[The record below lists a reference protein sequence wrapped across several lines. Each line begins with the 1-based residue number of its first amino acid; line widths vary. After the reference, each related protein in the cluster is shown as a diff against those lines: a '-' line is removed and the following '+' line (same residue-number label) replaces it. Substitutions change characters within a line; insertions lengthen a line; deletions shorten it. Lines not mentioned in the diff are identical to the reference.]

1 MQYAMSGYLIVVWY
15 HALPKGTTMLDPTPY
30 RPLFPLAERYAHFNH
45 AGVSPVNTRAITAMN
60 VFNERTSQEPYGHF
74 REEIEGQLRD
84 LRQRFATLINA
95 RSVDEI
101 VLMPNT
107 ASGINTAA
115 LSLPLRPG
123 DNVLVLDGD
132 YPANIYP
139 WMNLAHRG
147 VLTKIVPARNGG
159 LDLNLLESRIDSH
172 TRVIAMST
180 VVFATGFR
188 NDIESVGRICK
199 QRGIFLV
206 VDGIQSLGAL
216 PFDVQAANV
225 DFLAAGSQKW
235 LMGPIGG
242 GFLYVRRELLDELVA
257 GPYVGAASVV
267 DSQNF
272 LDYNFTLQ
280 PTAERFSLGS
290 SGIMNQLGLRAS
302 VTLLQE
308 IGIERIAERV
318 LMLAGVA
325 IGDLQERGYR
335 IVADSAPEHRSG
347 IVIVEVDDPTAT
359 CARLQEAGI
368 ICIARG
374 KGFRIAPHFY
384 NTEQEVLRVGEVL
397 SRL

>member
-1 MQYAMSGYLIVVWY
+1 MR
-15 HALPKGTTMLDPTPY
+15 KGTTMLDPTPY
-30 RPLFPLAERYAHFNH
+30 RPLFPITQRYAYFNH
-45 AGVSPVNTRAITAMN
+45 AGVSPVNTHAIAAMQA
-60 VFNERTSQEPYGHF
+60 FNERTARESFGDF
-74 REEIEGQLRD
+74 REEIEEQLRD
-84 LRQRFATLINA
+84 LRRRFATLINA

-107 ASGINTAA
+107 ATGINIAA

-147 VLTKIVPARNGG
+147 VLTKIVPAHNGG
-159 LDLNLLESRIDSH
+159 LDLDLLQSRIDSH

-188 NDIESVGRICK
+188 NDIEGVGRICK
-199 QRGIFLV
+199 ERGIFLV

-235 LMGPIGG
+235 LIGPIGG
-242 GFLYVRRELLDELVA
+242 GFLYVRRELLNEVVA

-267 DSQNF
+267 DAQNF

-302 VTLLQE
+302 VELIQE

-325 IGDLQERGYR
+325 IGDMQERGYR
-335 IVADSAPEHRSG
+335 LSADSAPEHRSG
-347 IVIVEVDDPTAT
+347 IVIVEVDDPVAT
-359 CARLQEAGI
+359 CARLHDAGI
-368 ICIARG
+368 ICIPRG

-384 NTEQEVLRVGEVL
+384 NTEEEILLVGETL
-397 SRL
+397 AKM

>member
-1 MQYAMSGYLIVVWY
+1 MF
-15 HALPKGTTMLDPTPY
+15 DPTPY
-30 RPLFPLAERYAHFNH
+30 RPLFPLAERYAYFNH
-45 AGVSPVNTRAITAMN
+45 AGVSPVNTRALTAMHA
-60 VFNERTSQEPYGHF
+60 FNQRTAHEPF
-74 REEIEGQLRD
+74 STFFEDVLADLRD

-159 LDLNLLESRIDSH
+159 LDLDLLVSRIDSH

-188 NDIESVGRICK
+188 NDIEGVGRICK
-199 QRGIFLV
+199 ERGIFLV

-235 LMGPIGG
+235 LIGPIGG
-242 GFLYVRRELLDELVA
+242 GFLYVRRELLDDLVA

-267 DSQNF
+267 DPQNF
-272 LDYNFTLQ
+272 LDYNFTLL
-280 PTAERFSLGS
+280 PTAERFNLGS
-290 SGIMNQLGLRAS
+290 SGIMNQIGTRAS
-302 VTLLQE
+302 VELLQE
-308 IGIERIAERV
+308 IGIEPIAERV

-325 IGDLQERGYR
+325 IGNMQERGYR
-335 IVADSAPEHRSG
+335 LAADSAPEHRSG
-347 IVIVEVDDPTAT
+347 IVIVEVADPTAT

-368 ICIARG
+368 ICIPRG

-384 NTEQEVLRVGEVL
+384 NTEAEILRIGEVL
-397 SRL
+397 GKL

>member
-1 MQYAMSGYLIVVWY
+1 
-15 HALPKGTTMLDPTPY
+15 
-30 RPLFPLAERYAHFNH
+30 
-45 AGVSPVNTRAITAMN
+45 
-60 VFNERTSQEPYGHF
+60 
-74 REEIEGQLRD
+74 
-84 LRQRFATLINA
+84 
-95 RSVDEI
+95 
-101 VLMPNT
+101 
-107 ASGINTAA
+107 
-115 LSLPLRPG
+115 
-123 DNVLVLDGD
+123 
-132 YPANIYP
+132 
-139 WMNLAHRG
+139 
-147 VLTKIVPARNGG
+147 
-159 LDLNLLESRIDSH
+159 
-172 TRVIAMST
+172 
-180 VVFATGFR
+180 
-188 NDIESVGRICK
+188 
-199 QRGIFLV
+199 
-206 VDGIQSLGAL
+206 
-216 PFDVQAANV
+216 
-225 DFLAAGSQKW
+225 
-235 LMGPIGG
+235 
-242 GFLYVRRELLDELVA
+242 VA

-397 SRL
+397 GRS

>member
-1 MQYAMSGYLIVVWY
+1 
-15 HALPKGTTMLDPTPY
+15 MLDPTPY
-30 RPLFPLAERYAHFNH
+30 RPLFPLAERYAYFNH
-45 AGVSPVNTRAITAMN
+45 AGVSPVNTRAIVAMN
-60 VFNERTSQEPYGHF
+60 AFNERTAQEPFSDF
-74 REEIEGQLRD
+74 RADIEGQLRD
-84 LRQRFATLINA
+84 LRQRLATLINA
-95 RSVDEI
+95 RSADEI

-107 ASGINTAA
+107 ATGINTAA

-147 VLTKIVPARNGG
+147 VLTKIVPAHNGG
-159 LDLNLLESRIDSH
+159 LDLGLLESRIDSH

-188 NDIESVGRICK
+188 NDIEGVGRICK

-235 LMGPIGG
+235 LLGPIGG
-242 GFLYVRRELLDELVA
+242 GFLYVRRELLDQLVA

-267 DSQNF
+267 DAPNF
-272 LDYNFTLQ
+272 LDYNFTLL
-280 PTAERFSLGS
+280 PTAERFNLGS
-290 SGIMNQLGLRAS
+290 SGIVSQLGLRAS
-302 VTLLQE
+302 VALIQE

-325 IGDLQERGYR
+325 IGDMQERGYR
-335 IVADSAPEHRSG
+335 LAADSAPEHRSG
-347 IVIVEVDDPTAT
+347 IVIVEVDDPTAV
-359 CARLQEAGI
+359 CARLQQAGI
-368 ICIARG
+368 SCIPRG

-384 NTEQEVLRVGEVL
+384 NTEEEVLRVGEVL
-397 SRL
+397 GKL

>member
-1 MQYAMSGYLIVVWY
+1 
-15 HALPKGTTMLDPTPY
+15 MLDPTPY
-30 RPLFPLAERYAHFNH
+30 RPLFPLAERYAYFNH
-45 AGVSPVNTRAITAMN
+45 AGVSPVNTRSLAAMHA
-60 VFNERTSQEPYGHF
+60 FNEKTANLPIGEF
-74 REEIEGQLRD
+74 FEEIQAQLLD

-107 ASGINTAA
+107 ATGINTAA
-115 LSLPLRPG
+115 LSLPLHPG

-159 LDLNLLESRIDSH
+159 LDLDLLETRIDSH

-188 NDIESVGRICK
+188 NDIEGVGRICK
-199 QRGIFLV
+199 ERGIFLV

-290 SGIMNQLGLRAS
+290 SGIMNQLGTRAS
-302 VTLLQE
+302 VALLQE
-308 IGIERIAERV
+308 IGIEQIAERV

-335 IVADSAPEHRSG
+335 IAADSSPEHRSG
-347 IVIVEVDDPTAT
+347 IVIVEVADPTAT
-359 CARLQEAGI
+359 CARLQAAGI
-368 ICIARG
+368 VCIPRG

-397 SRL
+397 GKL

>member
-1 MQYAMSGYLIVVWY
+1 
-15 HALPKGTTMLDPTPY
+15 MLDPTPY
-30 RPLFPLAERYAHFNH
+30 RPLFPIAERYAYFNH
-45 AGVSPVNTRAITAMN
+45 AGVSPVNTRAIAAMSA
-60 VFNERTSQEPYGHF
+60 FNQRTSQEPFGDF
-74 REEIEGQLRD
+74 REEIDAQLRD
-84 LRQRFATLINA
+84 LRQRLATLVNA

-107 ASGINTAA
+107 ATGINIAA

-132 YPANIYP
+132 YPANVYP

-147 VLTKIVPARNGG
+147 VLTKIVPARDGG
-159 LDLNLLESRIDSH
+159 LDLDLLESRIDSR

-188 NDIESVGRICK
+188 NDIESVGRVCK
-199 QRGIFLV
+199 ERGIFLV

-235 LMGPIGG
+235 LLGPIGG
-242 GFLYVRRELLDELVA
+242 GFLYVRRELLNDLA
-257 GPYVGAASVV
+257 PGPYVGSASVV
-267 DSQNF
+267 DAINF

-280 PTAERFSLGS
+280 PTAERFNLGS

-302 VTLLQE
+302 VSLIQE
-308 IGIERIAERV
+308 VGIERIAERV
-318 LMLAGVA
+318 LMLASVA
-325 IGDLQERGYR
+325 IGDMQERGYR
-335 IVADSAPEHRSG
+335 LSADSAPEHRSG
-347 IVIVEVDDPTAT
+347 IVIVEVDDPAAT
-359 CARLQEAGI
+359 SARLHDAGI
-368 ICIARG
+368 ICIPRG

-384 NTEQEVLRVGEVL
+384 NTEEEVLRVGTAL
-397 SRL
+397 GKR